1 MHRILSCTLALLTT
15 TIAFAQ
21 EWNLQKGEAKVFG
34 SYSFLHYD
42 RIAGPEG
49 TFDET
54 GFVVDDM
61 SFGLFAVYGV
71 NNKWTLFLDLPYK
84 RIEAS
89 PYIYLDDMSA
99 PDRPAYLQD
108 VPEPDGGT
116 LTAPGN
122 AKAGASFA
130 LRPEE
135 LTVSLTFEANTST
148 QNYIDGTATGFNSSA
163 VIPGIAW
170 IHGTNKWWS
179 SVLVQGEW
187 RTNNYSSVLAGRAEA
202 GLHLTNWLYV
212 AAQPAWR
219 IPLNESDAD
228 CDCTL
233 AYTALYLNEQSYVSM
248 QLKTGVEYRNWGLHL
263 ASGNA
268 FYVRNVGL
276 NLALTG
282 GLSYHFT
289 ADRSSNE

>member
-21 EWNLQKGEAKVFG
+21 EWNLQKGEGKIFG
-34 SYSFLHYD
+34 SFSYLQYD
-42 RIAGPEG
+42 KIA
-49 TFDET
+49 
-54 GFVVDDM
+54 DDDGNFID
-61 SFGLFAVYGV
+61 SYYHVNDRTYTLSGSYGITEKFTIYGQVPFKSVGV
-71 NNKWTLFLDLPYK
+71 NHEIPFQSTWDGVLFD
-84 RIEAS
+84 I
-89 PYIYLDDMSA
+89 
-99 PDRPAYLQD
+99 
-108 VPEPDGGT
+108 PDGGDLNALGNVT
-116 LTAPGN
+116 AGAAYALIPQKLTA
-122 AKAGASFA
+122 
-130 LRPEE
+130 
-135 LTVSLTFEANTST
+135 SLTLEANTST